1 MLDLLYQNTAKH
13 ISFTNEEAD
22 LFLSFFKVKTLKK
35 KEFLLKEGEICKFE
49 GFITKGLFKVF
60 HFDEKGFEQ
69 ILNFPVE
76 DWWITDID
84 SFTNEIPSQYFI
96 QALEYSEI
104 VFINKED
111 KEKLYE
117 ELPKVEK
124 LFRIMSQKR
133 LISLQRRISENLKKN
148 SEQRY
153 FDFLKKYPQLSHRLT
168 NLQIASYI
176 GTSHE
181 LVSKIRRKISSKK

>member
-1 MLDLLYQNTAKH
+1 MLDLLLQNTTKH
-13 ISFTNEEAD
+13 ISFTNEEAN
-22 LFLSFFKVKTLKK
+22 LFLSFFKPKTLKK

-60 HFDEKGFEQ
+60 HFDDKGFEQ
-69 ILNFPVE
+69 ILNFPME

-84 SFTNEIPSQYFI
+84 SFTNQIPSQYFI

-104 VFINKED
+104 LVIDKKD
-111 KEKLYE
+111 KERLYE
-117 ELPKVEK
+117 ELHKVEK

-153 FDFLKKYPQLSHRLT
+153 LDFLEKYPQLSQRVT

-176 GTSHE
+176 GISHE
-181 LVSKIRRKISSKK
+181 LVSKIRKKVFSKK